1 MKKLLIALSV
11 CFMAM
16 TCLVGCSSND
26 NGGSANYTGDLED
39 LMTKVYEGIKQEDTP
54 MMLMNMPLDSENYSM
69 FIGEATFKYE
79 EALAS
84 ESAVGSIAH
93 SVVLIRMAEGADM
106 AAAAAELK
114 TTVNPRKWICV
125 GVEEVKVETKGNMIL
140 VVLNDNI
147 GDTLVENFKKAF

>member
-1 MKKLLIALSV
+1 
-11 CFMAM
+11 MA
-16 TCLVGCSSND
+16 LVGCSSGSNTD
-26 NGGSANYTGDLED
+26 SSAAYNGKLED
-39 LMTKVYEGIKQEDTP
+39 LMVKVYEGIKDEEKP
-54 MMLMNMPLDSENYSM
+54 MMLMDMPLDSENYTM

-114 TTVNPRKWICV
+114 TTINPRKWICV
-125 GVEEVKVETKGNMIL
+125 GVEEIKVETKGNMIL

-147 GDTLVENFKKAF
+147 GDTLVDNFKKAF

>member
-1 MKKLLIALSV
+1 MKKLLISLCV
-11 CFMAM
+11 CFMA
-16 TCLVGCSSND
+16 LVGCSSGSNTD
-26 NGGSANYTGDLED
+26 SSAAYNGKLED
-39 LMTKVYEGIKQEDTP
+39 LMVKVYEGIKDEEKP
-54 MMLMNMPLDSENYSM
+54 MMLMDMPLDSENYTM

-93 SVVLIRMAEGADM
+93 SVVLIKMAEGADM

-114 TTVNPRKWICV
+114 TTINPRKWICV

-140 VVLNDNI
+140 VVLNDSI

>member
-11 CFMAM
+11 CLMAM
-16 TCLVGCSSND
+16 TCLVGCSSSD
-26 NGGSANYTGDLED
+26 NGSAVYSGNLED
-39 LMTKVYEGIKQEDTP
+39 LMTKVYEGVKEEDTP
-54 MMLMNMPLDSENYSM
+54 MMLMNMPLDAENYTM
-69 FIGEATFKYE
+69 FIGEATFSYE

-106 AAAAAELK
+106 ESAVAELK
-114 TTVNPRKWICV
+114 TTINPRKWICV

-140 VVLNDNI
+140 VVLNDSI